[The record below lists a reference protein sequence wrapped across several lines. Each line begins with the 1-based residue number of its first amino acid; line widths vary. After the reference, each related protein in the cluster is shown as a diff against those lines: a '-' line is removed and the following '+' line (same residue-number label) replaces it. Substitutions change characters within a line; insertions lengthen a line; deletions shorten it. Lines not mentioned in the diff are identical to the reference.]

1 MCCKTREQPRK
12 VEYFKSGEGEVH
24 GKVKGPSEGSA
35 LGQCWEEVGSPGNL
49 LVEVGVARKSWPASG
64 TPLK

>member
-1 MCCKTREQPRK
+1 M
-12 VEYFKSGEGEVH
+12 H
-24 GKVKGPSEGSA
+24 GKAKGPSEGSA